1 MKASRIL
8 CSLLVLGAFSSNAF
22 AASPLPLPGGKCYE
36 INGGADYNMIIY
48 FENDYPKQAD
58 SDLSDINGMFSSAN
72 EGAQQCYQNMKSELK
87 KHVIDK
93 ITKSDEAIFLLA
105 STDTL
110 ASHNYNVK
118 LAKRRAGFA
127 MKALKDAGISDDIL
141 TNQVKL
147 FIGGESNA
155 ATESSESGSNPKERA
170 IRIIVKQANDYSP
183 PAPYHETPLTIN
195 ITNHNTTEN
204 TITSITSV
212 NVNYAQQKK
221 TEIGLIVSELKR
233 MNGEFDRSHWKTA
246 SGNFNGARLAS
257 DSIAGVVLG
266 TAGGL
271 ITSNVIK
278 KNQIRGGF
286 EDLQC
291 VIGGQVVANYNDEF
305 TTRINLQQ

>member
-1 MKASRIL
+1 MGKINMKASRIL

-22 AASPLPLPGGKCYE
+22 AVAPGLPEGQCFTTNEPGIDYAVYFEHARPKPNEENSTYQEVTQSAQKECVSNLEQTLGKLRPTSPDDCIILL
-36 INGGADYNMIIY
+36 GGADKSGDTH
-48 FENDYPKQAD
+48 DYDNTA
-58 SDLSDINGMFSSAN
+58 LSARRVGLVIKMLTAIRDGDCVRAFYAGSAN
-72 EGAQQCYQNMKSELK
+72 STVTSTSTYDAKERSVRVIITKKSEANN
-87 KHVIDK
+87 
-93 ITKSDEAIFLLA
+93 ITLPPI
-105 STDTL
+105 T
-110 ASHNYNVK
+110 
-118 LAKRRAGFA
+118 
-127 MKALKDAGISDDIL
+127 ISL
-141 TNQVKL
+141 TNV
-147 FIGGESNA
+147 
-155 ATESSESGSNPKERA
+155 SS
-170 IRIIVKQANDYSP
+170 
-183 PAPYHETPLTIN
+183 T
-195 ITNHNTTEN
+195 
-204 TITSITSV
+204 TSI
-212 NVNYAQQKK
+212 NVNYDDSKLQAQQKI